1 MSSAADTQTSTVS
14 TEAPVIIGAP
24 SLDIVR
30 AAVGGVFCLAF
41 AVLKQPHP
49 LDSAWGEAILLL
61 CPLCLIPLTLVVMRM
76 SAPVAAIGTW
86 KLIEQ
91 FELSAATVLIGAFLM
106 PPTLQT
112 AVLTLPWLAVTAL
125 VGWAGVL
132 GLTRRIHRDLSTLMI
147 DVGCMFLAMGGV
159 WTFLD
164 RSGIR
169 LWGFDQV
176 IALLTAVHFHYAGF
190 LLLVVTGWAAREL
203 EPSKTA
209 GITCVAV
216 VIGVPLTALGILAAH
231 FKWDARWEAFAATFM
246 AVSGWLVAYQH
257 LRLATGRTD
266 AARPVRALWTICSAA
281 LFFSMALA
289 VLYALRSFV
298 QIPVL
303 NISNMRAIHGSLN
316 AVGFGLCGVAAWRWH
331 RTGLVRGAGE

>member
-1 MSSAADTQTSTVS
+1 MASAAETQASTVS
-14 TEAPVIIGAP
+14 TEAPVIIGVP
-24 SLDIVR
+24 SLDVVR
-30 AAVGGVFCLAF
+30 AAVGGVFCLLF

-49 LDSAWGEAILLL
+49 MQSAWGEAILLL

-91 FELSAATVLIGAFLM
+91 FELSAATILIGAFIM
-106 PPTLQT
+106 PPALQT
-112 AVLTLPWLAVTAL
+112 AVLTLPWLAVTA
-125 VGWAGVL
+125 VIGWAGVL
-132 GLTRRIHRDLSTLMI
+132 GLTRRVHRDKSTMMI
-147 DVGCMFLAMGGV
+147 DVGCLFLALGGV

-169 LWGFDQV
+169 LWGFDEV

-203 EPSKTA
+203 GTSKIA
-209 GITCVAV
+209 DVTCLGVMV
-216 VIGVPLTALGILAAH
+216 GVPLTALGILAAH

-246 AVSGWLVAYQH
+246 ALSGWLAAWLH

-266 AARPVRALWTICSAA
+266 AARSVRVLWTVCSAA

-289 VLYALRSFV
+289 VLYALRSLV
-298 QIPVL
+298 QVPALSIP
-303 NISNMRAIHGSLN
+303 SMRAVHGSLN
-316 AVGFGLCGVAAWRWH
+316 AVGFGLCGVIAWRLH